1 MSKKILCVGGYM
13 VDELH
18 VSKQPYI
25 PGTSN
30 PVEIKRF
37 AGGVMGN
44 VSRQLGLL
52 DVPVELITVIGKDAD
67 AVFLLETLRSCSV
80 QHESVLSMEN
90 ATGKFTAFIEPD
102 GSLFAASSSDQTA
115 QLITSEFLE
124 QLNLDSDQ
132 IRMVLADANLSKS
145 AIQWLIDFAR
155 SYQIPIILEP
165 VSIPKIQ
172 QWYDLNM
179 EGVFMITPN
188 EAEWIAFMEPYDHIQ
203 DQQMELKRRGI
214 QRAWVRKGS
223 EGSDWIDPINCFKEK
238 ISPVLV
244 YDSTGAGDAAL
255 AGWVAGWYWGWEE
268 SACKQ
273 AAQVMASAVLSV
285 QGSVHP
291 SLSKAILHDWMK
303 S

>member
-1 MSKKILCVGGYM
+1 M

-18 VSKQPYI
+18 ISKQPYI

-44 VSRQLGLL
+44 VARQLGLL

-67 AVFLLETLRSCSV
+67 SVFLIETLQYCSV
-80 QHESVLSMEN
+80 QHDRMLSTEN

-102 GSLFAASSSDQTA
+102 GSLFAASSSDHTSDFISA
-115 QLITSEFLE
+115 QYLE
-124 QLNLDSDQ
+124 QLNLDPIQ
-132 IRMVLADANLSKS
+132 ISMILADANLSKS
-145 AIQWLIDFAR
+145 ALQWLIDFAR
-155 SYQIPIILEP
+155 SYHIPIILEP
-165 VSIPKIQ
+165 VSVPKIK

-188 EAEWIAFMEPYDHIQ
+188 EAEWIAFMEPHELIQ
-203 DQQMELKRRGI
+203 DRQTELKKRGI
-214 QRAWVRKGS
+214 QHAWVRKGS
-223 EGSDWIDPINCFKEK
+223 EGSDWIDPVNYSEEK

-244 YDSTGAGDAAL
+244 FDSTGAGDAAL
-255 AGWVAGWYWGWEE
+255 AGWVAGWYWGWDE

-291 SLSKAILHDWMK
+291 SLSKAILQDWMK